1 VHLFVAREEVH
12 IDDQELLLSVG
23 RGLRGELG
31 IIRNE
36 DIEPK
41 ERQAEAILQ
50 LAGDVFESLCGE
62 R

>member
-12 IDDQELLLSVG
+12 INDQELLLSVG
-23 RGLRGELG
+23 RGELG